1 MRHAYAALLIVVS
14 LLLFVKFR
22 KEDKIFYFLS
32 GYFFFAGV
40 WWTFGIISGM
50 NLFSGMHLMIFRI
63 ITALALVVSCI
74 VYVRERRKKKGGEEG
89 TERLKKSK

>member
-1 MRHAYAALLIVVS
+1 MRYVYAALLIVVS

-40 WWTFGIISGM
+40 WWIFDIISGM
-50 NLFSGMHLMIFRI
+50 NLFSGMCLMIFRI

-74 VYVRERRKKKGGEEG
+74 VYVRERRKKKDSEEE
-89 TERLKKSK
+89 TER